1 MDEFSKNYDNII
13 FFGDFNTC
21 INDNAMTSFCSLND
35 PTSLIDQPT
44 CYRNP
49 DKPTCIDLIHT
60 NRPKYFKTMKQCLWN
75 RPLRLSYYGY
85 NRIKNRVLKRKP
97 HIVAHRDYKHFDNEK
112 FWSDIQSCAS
122 EKNHEMLKKNVFC
135 IFNENVP
142 IKSKHARAVSMSV
155 KLFCRFYS

>member
-60 NRPKYFKTMKQCLWN
+60 NRPKYFKTMKQCL
-75 RPLRLSYYGY
+75 
-85 NRIKNRVLKRKP
+85 
-97 HIVAHRDYKHFDNEK
+97 
-112 FWSDIQSCAS
+112 
-122 EKNHEMLKKNVFC
+122 
-135 IFNENVP
+135 
-142 IKSKHARAVSMSV
+142 
-155 KLFCRFYS
+155 